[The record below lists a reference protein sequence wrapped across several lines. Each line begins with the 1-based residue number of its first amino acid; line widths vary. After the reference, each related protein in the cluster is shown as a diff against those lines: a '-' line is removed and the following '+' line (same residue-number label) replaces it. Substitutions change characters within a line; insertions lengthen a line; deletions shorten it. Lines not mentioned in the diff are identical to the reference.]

1 MGVKP
6 NITIS
11 SALRMHWRVY
21 VFGGGGDG
29 DVRCSPFY
37 LLSLAFL
44 QPKRANSSRA
54 SPINIHL
61 TTAEGLL
68 RLCRLVCRN

>member
-29 DVRCSPFY
+29 DVRVALSI
-37 LLSLAFL
+37 LSLARVFTAE
-44 QPKRANSSRA
+44 KSKFIRA

-68 RLCRLVCRN
+68 RLVCRN

>member
-21 VFGGGGDG
+21 VFGGGGGDG
-29 DVRCSPFY
+29 DVRVALHSISRVFTAEK
-37 LLSLAFL
+37 SKFI
-44 QPKRANSSRA
+44 RA

-61 TTAEGLL
+61 TTAKGLL